1 MPDSRPA
8 IASPGATRLPPQ
20 ALDAE
25 QSVLGG
31 LLLDSR
37 RWDEVAET
45 INAEDFYT
53 RGHRQIFT
61 AIRSLRDDD
70 EAVDVITTSEWLE
83 KNGLL
88 KGVGGLTYLGELA
101 NNTPGTANVKAYARI
116 VHERS
121 VLRRL
126 ISATNEIAQK

>member
-1 MPDSRPA
+1 M
-8 IASPGATRLPPQ
+8 
-20 ALDAE
+20 
-25 QSVLGG
+25 LGG

-70 EAVDVITTSEWLE
+70 EAVDVVTTSEWLE

-88 KGVGGLTYLGELA
+88 KDVGGLTYLGELA

-121 VLRRL
+121 VLASTDCRD
-126 ISATNEIAQK
+126 Q